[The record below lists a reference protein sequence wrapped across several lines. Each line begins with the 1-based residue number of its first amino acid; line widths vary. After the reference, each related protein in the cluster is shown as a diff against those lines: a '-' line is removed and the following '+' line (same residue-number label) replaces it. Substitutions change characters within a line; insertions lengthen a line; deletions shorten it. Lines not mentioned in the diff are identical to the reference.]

1 MKELNIVEKVI
12 ALEGVDLL
20 KGLTPEQLARI
31 AMIGRQELAPRGAVI
46 LDPGEPLG
54 AMYVILDGA
63 VDLIENGETI
73 ETARQNQVL
82 GSWALLDSSPLP
94 VQAVA
99 AEDSVL
105 LKVTRDDFFELLA
118 DAPEIVSAIL
128 SRLVARFRALLEK
141 PVLG

>member
-31 AMIGRQELAPRGAVI
+31 AMIGRQEHVAPGSVI
-46 LDPGEPLG
+46 LDPGEPLDS
-54 AMYVILDGA
+54 MFVILDGSVELLEA
-63 VDLIENGETI
+63 GERL
-73 ETARQNQVL
+73 ETARQNEVL

-94 VQAVA
+94 VQARA
-99 AEDSVL
+99 LEDTLL
-105 LKVTRDDFFELLA
+105 LKITRDDFFELLA

-128 SRLVARFRALLEK
+128 SRLVSRFRALLEK
-141 PVLG
+141 PGQA